1 MERLYTFLLSTP
13 PPPAT
18 IVEWIEDSLLLLSFV
33 KFEFWGMLPGLI
45 WSGPL
50 PPRRDLIRQPQ
61 FAINFGQI
69 FIRFNWNCLTLKV
82 CETEQPPSPKVKR
95 RRTEICCSCGQKAV
109 HLSMYPQ
116 WWKLCGGSP
125 GCCCP
130 TAGFRSSCLPAPPP
144 AILLRPAPV
153 QTQWRDGA
161 VAEDKHIQPRIS
173 WMWILIF
180 QFTWCK

>member
-50 PPRRDLIRQPQ
+50 PLRRDLIRQPQ

-144 AILLRPAPV
+144 AILLRPGPDTMARWGGGGG
-153 QTQWRDGA
+153 QA
-161 VAEDKHIQPRIS
+161 QPTS
-173 WMWILIF
+173 N
-180 QFTWCK
+180 